1 MNNTCYLTDPADML
15 QACERGDL
23 QKIRELL
30 QADSTLVNAKGHSY
44 LVTSYNDFNGAAQ
57 AVQAALNTHATLAA
71 GLRDAVSRLTTVD
84 NAR

>member
-1 MNNTCYLTDPADML
+1 MTCRGRPPGRAGPGPGPGAD
-15 QACERGDL
+15 ARGT
-23 QKIRELL
+23 
-30 QADSTLVNAKGHSY
+30 TLVSAKGHSY